1 MQRQDTYKEVKMF
14 QSSNAVVRVHIPDLA
29 EDERKARL
37 ETIKKSAEKLLKGQK
52 NNVKHSY
59 STNNS

>member
-1 MQRQDTYKEVKMF
+1 MHSQDTYKEVKTF
-14 QSSNAVVRVHIPDLA
+14 QNSNAVVRVHIPDLA

-52 NNVKHSY
+52 NNVNYSR
-59 STNNS
+59 STNNT